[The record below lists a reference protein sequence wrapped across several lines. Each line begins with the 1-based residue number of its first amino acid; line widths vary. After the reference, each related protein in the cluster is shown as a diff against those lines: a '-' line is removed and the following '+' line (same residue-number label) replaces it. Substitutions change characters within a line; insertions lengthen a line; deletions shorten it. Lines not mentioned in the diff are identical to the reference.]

1 MMKKMMITS
10 AAALSLAGCATS
22 EQGSA
27 LIFARTQTF
36 GVTIAGSV
44 PDQGAQLTMGFGD
57 RNLAV
62 VPTTQSNGEQ
72 IRGTGEGSNF
82 QDALSVL
89 GQFEA
94 SGGGGQGVSASLGTF
109 FSTGNASRVLAQGF
123 SCRLGAAQGACGNPI
138 AVAAAPTPT
147 TTAAAPTPATTTV
160 AGGQ

>member
-1 MMKKMMITS
+1 MNKLLITI
-10 AAALSLAGCATS
+10 AAALPLAGCATS

-72 IRGTGEGSNF
+72 IRGTGEDSNF

-94 SGGGGQGVSASLGTF
+94 SGSGQNVSASLGTF
-109 FSTGNASRVLAQGF
+109 FSTGNASRLLAQGF
-123 SCRLGAAQGACGNPI
+123 SCRLGPTQGVCE
-138 AVAAAPTPT
+138 APTA
-147 TTAAAPTPATTTV
+147 TAAAPTPAATGV